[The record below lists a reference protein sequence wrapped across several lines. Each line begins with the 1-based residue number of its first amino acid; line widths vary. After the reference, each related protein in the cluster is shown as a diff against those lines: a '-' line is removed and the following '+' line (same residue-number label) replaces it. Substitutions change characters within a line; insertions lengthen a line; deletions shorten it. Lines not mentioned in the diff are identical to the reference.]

1 MEIKNEMRLEIL
13 SISENEAFARAVAGA
28 FAAQL
33 NPTLEELADI
43 KMAVS
48 EAVTNAIIHGY
59 ECDGK
64 RMVEI
69 HGVIR
74 GSVVAFEV
82 IDQGCGIDDV
92 DQAREPFYTSKPDL
106 ERSGM
111 GFTVMETFMDKV
123 EVTSGKDKGTK
134 VFMLKAIKAAKER
147 ETSDHE

>member
-1 MEIKNEMRLEIL
+1 MKNEMRLEIL